1 MRTAKPADYCFT
13 SSVSMTLGEQL
24 KYLTCMIAYLVD
36 EHVVHETK
44 TTPRMLESKVF
55 SQY

>member
-55 SQY
+55 SKY